1 MSFGGPQW
9 PQEPQRQGQQGQQGH
24 GEQGRGAYG
33 QQPGGQ
39 GQQGAYGQQGQG
51 QGYGQG
57 AGGYGYP
64 GPQGGAPGPYS
75 GAQGGGAPAPFPGAP
90 APGPFPGPQGG
101 GPTPDWSALADASA
115 SRARRKRLLAIG
127 GGVLATLVV
136 GAVVA
141 TAVVATGKKDDT
153 AKNGGGTPT
162 APASPTGSPTPEPTF
177 SSVAP
182 PPPPN
187 PKDYISDPKKDRAPL
202 TAEGLFPGKKLTM
215 DGRPY
220 TKGAT
225 SATANCAAVTQ
236 GGLGTVLKKN
246 GCQKVLRATYVR
258 DGVAITVGVAVF
270 PSEAAA
276 LKAKNQATGGIAPLT
291 GAGVGDFC
299 RATVCLRRS
308 NAIGRYAYFTQAG
321 FTNGKKVT
329 TADKGVFRSSDDLG
343 TFAFNQIYAR
353 GKSQASAAAGAPRQ

>member
-9 PQEPQRQGQQGQQGH
+9 PQEPQQQGQGQGYGGPQGYGQRPGGH
-24 GEQGRGAYG
+24 GD
-33 QQPGGQ
+33 
-39 GQQGAYGQQGQG
+39 QG

-64 GPQGGAPGPYS
+64 GPQGGYGYPGPYS
-75 GAQGGGAPAPFPGAP
+75 GPQDGSAPAPFPGTP
-90 APGPFPGPQGG
+90 APGPLDSG

-115 SRARRKRLLAIG
+115 SRARRKRLLMIG
-127 GGVLATLVV
+127 GGVLAALVV

-141 TAVVATGKKDDT
+141 TAVVATGKKDET
-153 AKNGGGTPT
+153 AGNGGGAPT
-162 APASPTGSPTPEPTF
+162 VSASPTEAPTPEPTF

-187 PKDYISDPKKDRAPL
+187 PKDYISDPKKDKAPL
-202 TAEGLFPGKKLTM
+202 TAEGLFPGKRLTM
-215 DGRPY
+215 SGRPY
-220 TKGAT
+220 KKGAT
-225 SATANCAAVTQ
+225 SATTNCAAVTQ
-236 GGLGTVLKKN
+236 GGLGSVLKGN

-258 DGVAITVGVAVF
+258 DGVAVTVGVAVF

-276 LKAKNQATGGIAPLT
+276 LKAKDQATGGIAPLA

-329 TADKGVFRSSDDLG
+329 TADQGVFRSSDDLG

-353 GKSQASAAAGAPRQ
+353 GKSQASAAAGAPGQ

>member
-9 PQEPQRQGQQGQQGH
+9 PQEPQQQGQGQGQQG
-24 GEQGRGAYG
+24 YG
-33 QQPGGQ
+33 QQPGGH
-39 GQQGAYGQQGQG
+39 GQQGQG

-64 GPQGGAPGPYS
+64 GPQGGYGYPGPHS
-75 GAQGGGAPAPFPGAP
+75 GPGPQSGGAPAPDPFPGAR
-90 APGPFPGPQGG
+90 GG
-101 GPTPDWSALADASA
+101 GSTPDWSALADASA
-115 SRARRKRLLAIG
+115 SRNRRRRRLMIG
-127 GGVLATLVV
+127 GGVLATLLV
-136 GAVVA
+136 GAIVA

-162 APASPTGSPTPEPTF
+162 GAVSPTEAPSPEPTF

-187 PKDYISDPKKDRAPL
+187 PKDYISDPKKDKAPL
-202 TAEGLFPGKKLTM
+202 TAEGLFPGTKLTM
-215 DGRPY
+215 SGRPY
-220 TKGAT
+220 KKGAT
-225 SATANCAAVTQ
+225 SATTNCAAVTQ

-246 GCQKVLRATYVR
+246 GCLRMLRATYVR
-258 DGVAITVGVAVF
+258 DGVAVTVGVAVF

-276 LKAKNQATGGIAPLT
+276 LKAKEQAVGGVAPLV

-321 FTNGKKVT
+321 FTDGKKVT
-329 TADKGVFRSSDDLG
+329 TADQGVFRSSDDLG
-343 TFAFNQIYAR
+343 SFAFNQIYAR
-353 GKSQASAAAGAPRQ
+353 GKSQASAAAGAPGQ